1 MASTIIQFSI
11 AECRLDMEKRAV
23 WAALTSA
30 AHFPISGR
38 HPAIEN
44 GRGQRPKANLTVL
57 SSFRVSKLQM
67 VLSTPKPTDDDAL
80 GANREVPHLTLDGEN
95 SIVMEYVAPGLTAT

>member
-1 MASTIIQFSI
+1 MPDLTFYCTVPDLRHSSLNGLVPLSI
-11 AECRLDMEKRAV
+11 AECRPDMEKRAD

-44 GRGQRPKANLTVL
+44 GILNKEEMINE
-57 SSFRVSKLQM
+57 SII
-67 VLSTPKPTDDDAL
+67 
-80 GANREVPHLTLDGEN
+80 NRE
-95 SIVMEYVAPGLTAT
+95 M